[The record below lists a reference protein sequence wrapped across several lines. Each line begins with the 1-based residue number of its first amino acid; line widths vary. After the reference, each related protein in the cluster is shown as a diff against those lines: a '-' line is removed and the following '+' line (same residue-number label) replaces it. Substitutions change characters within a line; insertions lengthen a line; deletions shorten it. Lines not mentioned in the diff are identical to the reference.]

1 MSLED
6 ALKENTEAVR
16 NLTAAMTA
24 LLEKSNTPEKET
36 KAPKSAST
44 TEKPA
49 PSPSTATAT
58 AAPAPKAENSGTSAP
73 SVATEQPDSTA
84 ADVTYQ
90 QVAAAFLSVF
100 KADREKG
107 LAALKTFGVKKAP
120 ELQPEQYAD
129 FIAELQK

>member
-16 NLTAAMTA
+16 CLTVAIQS
-24 LLEKSNTPEKET
+24 LLVKADTPVKET
-36 KAPKSAST
+36 KPPKSVLT

-58 AAPAPKAENSGTSAP
+58 VAPESKAENSGTSAP
-73 SVATEQPDSTA
+73 SAATEQPDSTA

-90 QVAAAFLSVF
+90 QVADTFLSVF

-120 ELQPEQYAD
+120 ELKPEQYAD
-129 FIAELQK
+129 FIAELRK

>member
-16 NLTAAMTA
+16 SLTVAIQALAA
-24 LLEKSNTPEKET
+24 NTPAQKET
-36 KAPKSAST
+36 KAPKSAPT

-49 PSPSTATAT
+49 SSPSTATAA
-58 AAPAPKAENSGTSAP
+58 AAPESKAANSGTSAQ
-73 SVATEQPDSTA
+73 SAATEQPDSTA

-90 QVAAAFLSVF
+90 QVADTFLSVF

-120 ELQPEQYAD
+120 ELKPEQYAD
-129 FIAELQK
+129 FIAELRK

>member
-16 NLTAAMTA
+16 SLTVAIQALAA
-24 LLEKSNTPEKET
+24 NTPAQKET
-36 KAPKSAST
+36 KPPKSALT

-49 PSPSTATAT
+49 PSPSTATAS
-58 AAPAPKAENSGTSAP
+58 AAPESKAANSGTSAQ
-73 SVATEQPDSTA
+73 SAATEQPDSTA

-90 QVAAAFLSVF
+90 QVADTFLSVF

-120 ELQPEQYAD
+120 ELKPEQYAA

>member
-16 NLTAAMTA
+16 DLAAAMNA

-36 KAPKSAST
+36 KAPKSVLM
-44 TEKPA
+44 EDDA
-49 PSPSTATAT
+49 PSPSTATPPV
-58 AAPAPKAENSGTSAP
+58 APSPKAEKPNTVAP

-90 QVAAAFLSVF
+90 QVADTFLSVF

-120 ELQPEQYAD
+120 ELKPEQYAD
-129 FIAELQK
+129 FIAELRK

>member
-16 NLTAAMTA
+16 DLAAAMNA

-36 KAPKSAST
+36 KAPKSAPT

-49 PSPSTATAT
+49 PTPSTATA
-58 AAPAPKAENSGTSAP
+58 PVVPEPKAENSGTSAQ
-73 SVATEQPDSTA
+73 SAATEQPDSTA

-90 QVAAAFLSVF
+90 QVADTFLSVF

-120 ELQPEQYAD
+120 ELKPEQYAA
-129 FIAELQK
+129 FIVELQK

>member
-16 NLTAAMTA
+16 DLAAAMNA

-36 KAPKSAST
+36 KAPKSAPT
-44 TEKPA
+44 AEDA
-49 PSPSTATAT
+49 PSPPTATAPV
-58 AAPAPKAENSGTSAP
+58 APEPKAENSDTGAQSA
-73 SVATEQPDSTA
+73 ATEQPDSTA

-90 QVAAAFLSVF
+90 QVADTFLSVF

-120 ELQPEQYAD
+120 ELKPEQYAD
-129 FIAELQK
+129 FIAELRK

>member
-16 NLTAAMTA
+16 NLTAAMNA

-36 KAPKSAST
+36 KTPKGAPT

-73 SVATEQPDSTA
+73 SAATEQPDSTA
-84 ADVTYQ
+84 AEVTYED
-90 QVAAAFLSVF
+90 VVTTFLSVF

-120 ELQPEQYAD
+120 ELKPEQYAD
-129 FIAELQK
+129 FVAELRK

>member
-16 NLTAAMTA
+16 NLTAAMNA

-36 KAPKSAST
+36 KAPKSAPT

-49 PSPSTATAT
+49 PTPSTATA
-58 AAPAPKAENSGTSAP
+58 PVVLAPKAENSGTDAQSA
-73 SVATEQPDSTA
+73 ATEQPDSTA

-90 QVAAAFLSVF
+90 QVADTFLSVF

-120 ELQPEQYAD
+120 ELKPEQYAD
-129 FIAELQK
+129 FVAELRK

>member
-16 NLTAAMTA
+16 NLTATIQA
-24 LLEKSNTPEKET
+24 LAANNTLVQKET
-36 KAPKSAST
+36 KAPKSVQT

-49 PSPSTATAT
+49 PSPSTATQPD
-58 AAPAPKAENSGTSAP
+58 APAPKAENSGTSAP
-73 SVATEQPDSTA
+73 SVVTEQPDSTA
-84 ADVTYQ
+84 AEVTYQ
-90 QVAAAFLSVF
+90 QVADTFLSVF

-120 ELQPEQYAD
+120 ELKPEQYAD
-129 FIAELQK
+129 FIAELRK

>member
-16 NLTAAMTA
+16 NLAATIQA
-24 LLEKSNTPEKET
+24 LAANTPAQKET
-36 KAPKSAST
+36 KAPKSAPT
-44 TEKPA
+44 AEDA
-49 PSPSTATAT
+49 PSLSTATA
-58 AAPAPKAENSGTSAP
+58 PVVPEPKAENSDTGAQSA
-73 SVATEQPDSTA
+73 ATEQPDSTA

-90 QVAAAFLSVF
+90 QVADTFLSVF

-120 ELQPEQYAD
+120 ELKPEQYAD
-129 FIAELQK
+129 FIAELRK

>member
-16 NLTAAMTA
+16 SLTAAIQA
-24 LLEKSNTPEKET
+24 LAANDTLVQKET
-36 KAPKSAST
+36 KAPKSAPT
-44 TEKPA
+44 TEKDA
-49 PSPSTATAT
+49 PTPSTATA
-58 AAPAPKAENSGTSAP
+58 PVVPESKAENSGTDAQSA
-73 SVATEQPDSTA
+73 ATEQPDSTA

-90 QVAAAFLSVF
+90 QVADAFLSVF

-120 ELQPEQYAD
+120 ELKPEQYAD
-129 FIAELQK
+129 FIAELRK